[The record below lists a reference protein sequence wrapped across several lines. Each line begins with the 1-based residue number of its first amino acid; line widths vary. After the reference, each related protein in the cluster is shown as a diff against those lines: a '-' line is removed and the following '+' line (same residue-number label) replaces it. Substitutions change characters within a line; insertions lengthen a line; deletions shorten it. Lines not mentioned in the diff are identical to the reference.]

1 MEDRIMECF
10 YLCVH
15 DRSLS
20 ISFHFPLGAESALEK
35 AKKRDAYGKTYVS
48 PWERAM
54 KGNEDLLAT
63 MKTQMPGPY
72 SYKELRKY
80 KSFNRCCCISL
91 YTLHNLPLSSCAF
104 CNCTFQ
110 SCGLFFAFICYL
122 LICLGVLCPME
133 ALRRPL
139 S

>member
-1 MEDRIMECF
+1 MKGVDDGRQNNGMLLPMCARPIAF
-10 YLCVH
+10 NQ
-15 DRSLS
+15 SA
-20 ISFHFPLGAESALEK
+20 FPLGAESALEK

-72 SYKELRKY
+72 SYEELRKY
-80 KSFNRCCCISL
+80 KSFNRCSCIRIHGTICLSFLPMQL
-91 YTLHNLPLSSCAF
+91 YFSVS
-104 CNCTFQ
+104 
-110 SCGLFFAFICYL
+110 FFACKCYL
-122 LICLGVLCPME
+122 SICLGVLCPME
-133 ALRRPL
+133 VLRRPL